1 MTKTV
6 TARPAG
12 QPPAGQPPAG
22 IRVTAI
28 ALLAEAVGM
37 LIATGYS
44 AAATI
49 SGKSYQTA
57 SGIALTL
64 IAFGVA
70 VGLGYVSR
78 SLYQLKLWSRTP
90 VLLAQLAGIGV
101 ALYLLDGH
109 RADWGIPVL
118 VLSVAAL
125 IALFTPDS
133 FKALNR

>member
-1 MTKTV
+1 MTKSV
-6 TARPAG
+6 PAALPAS
-12 QPPAGQPPAG
+12 PPVG
-22 IRVTAI
+22 IRITACVVI
-28 ALLAEAVGM
+28 AEAVGM

-44 AAATI
+44 AAATV

-70 VGLGYVSR
+70 VGMGYLSR

-90 VLLAQLAGIGV
+90 VLLAQLAGIG
-101 ALYLLDGH
+101 AGLYLLDGH

-118 VLSVAAL
+118 VLSAAAL
-125 IALFTPDS
+125 VALFTPDS